1 MKIAIAAD
9 GIDLNSNVASRL
21 GAAEYILVIDLE
33 TREYE
38 ALPNPG
44 RSHHRGGGVQA
55 VMLAAAKE
63 VSAVLAGHCS
73 PAIRDQFSSTGI
85 EIRPGIHGTVTEA
98 VDRYIK
104 DRAAEDIRLPGGP
117 PAPRTGIAGKDSLI
131 YAAKRSMKQF
141 SSLLPVLASVIFLIG
156 IFNALVS
163 KKLLTAVFSGN
174 AALDTVLGACFG
186 SIFAGNPINSYIIG
200 GELLKYNVSLVSVAA
215 FLISW
220 VTVGF
225 VQLPAEAAA
234 LGFRFAFLRNLFS
247 FISAIVIAILTAL
260 ILSLAGRI
268 P

>member
-1 MKIAIAAD
+1 MKIAIAAE
-9 GIDLNSNVASRL
+9 GPDLNSNVASRL
-21 GAAEYILVIDLE
+21 GTAEYMFILDLD

-38 ALPNPG
+38 AIANPG
-44 RSHHRGGGVQA
+44 RSHQRGAGVHS
-55 VMLAAAKE
+55 VMLAVGKE

-73 PAIRDQFSSTGI
+73 PAIRDQFHTVGI
-85 EIRPGIHGTVTEA
+85 EIVTGIHGTVTEA
-98 VDRYIK
+98 ADKYIK
-104 DRAAEDIRLPGGP
+104 DPPVTDTRFPGAA
-117 PAPRTGIAGKDSLI
+117 PAPTTGKINKDNLV
-131 YAAKRSMKQF
+131 YAANSSMKQF
-141 SSLLPVLASVIFLIG
+141 LSLLPVLASVIFLIG